1 MGKSDIRSAHP
12 FGVAR
17 ARALLAEG
25 RKFESREEVRAELKR
40 RGLSAPQMAAAIEV
54 SPRILYAVLY
64 GRHKGLRGQAHRAA
78 VLLGLKDGV
87 VE

>member
-1 MGKSDIRSAHP
+1 MSNTAKHLRS
-12 FGVAR
+12 V
-17 ARALLAEG
+17 
-25 RKFESREEVRAELKR
+25 EEVKADLRR
-40 RGLSAPQMAAAIEV
+40 RGRSVPQVAAEIRV
-54 SPRILYAVLY
+54 SPRIVYAVLA

>member
-1 MGKSDIRSAHP
+1 MSNSSPKLRTT
-12 FGVAR
+12 
-17 ARALLAEG
+17 
-25 RKFESREEVRAELKR
+25 EEVKADLRR
-40 RGLSAPQMAAAIEV
+40 RGRSVPQVAAEIQV
-54 SPRILYAVLY
+54 SPRIVYAVLA